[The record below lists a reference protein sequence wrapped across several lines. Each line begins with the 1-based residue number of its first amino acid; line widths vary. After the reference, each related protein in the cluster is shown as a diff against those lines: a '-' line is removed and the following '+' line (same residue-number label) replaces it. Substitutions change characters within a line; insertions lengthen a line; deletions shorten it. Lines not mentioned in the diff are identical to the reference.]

1 VVAQERGLAQPC
13 AEVRRKGDA
22 ADVIVWQSATA
33 RLLPSHALVWDS
45 VSTRACWLTISRPR
59 ASLFSQGREARSGSP
74 ASGQVARPGRAG
86 SSPLQHSSPPQAGQH
101 AGSPTVTT
109 SSTRLGGRRR
119 AWRRRPRPACARTA
133 WGLAWVALGEQGCLR
148 LATRR
153 NASTTP
159 RSRSSAFWSR
169 SRSAR
174 SAAFSSSS
182 RAPAQPVRVSQ
193 IPTDLHSGG
202 HPQDETRRLQ
212 LPRLASRTR
221 YLNAVPE
228 LFDRRR
234 GRGRAWSTEFGSLSA
249 SESSSATHRR
259 SSKAS
264 SPASSP
270 SHG

>member
-1 VVAQERGLAQPC
+1 VVAKERGLAQPC

-45 VSTRACWLTISRPR
+45 VSTRACWLTISRRR

-159 RSRSSAFWSR
+159 RSRSSAFGAAHTRPAARR
-169 SRSAR
+169 SRPQAGRRHNPSGSAR
-174 SAAFSSSS
+174 SRPTCTAVATLKMRPEGYNCRVWHQGHAISMRCPSCSTAAEV
-182 RAPAQPVRVSQ
+182 AAE
-193 IPTDLHSGG
+193 LG
-202 HPQDETRRLQ
+202 
-212 LPRLASRTR
+212 LP
-221 YLNAVPE
+221 
-228 LFDRRR
+228 
-234 GRGRAWSTEFGSLSA
+234 
-249 SESSSATHRR
+249 SSAR
-259 SSKAS
+259 
-264 SPASSP
+264 
-270 SHG
+270 

>member
-1 VVAQERGLAQPC
+1 VVAKERGLAQPC

-45 VSTRACWLTISRPR
+45 VSTRACWLTISRRR

-119 AWRRRPRPACARTA
+119 AWRRRPLPACARTA

-153 NASTTP
+153 NARPRRAAARRPLEPLTLGPQRGVLVLKPGAGTTRP
-159 RSRSSAFWSR
+159 GQPDPDR
-169 SRSAR
+169 
-174 SAAFSSSS
+174 
-182 RAPAQPVRVSQ
+182 PAQRWP
-193 IPTDLHSGG
+193 P
-202 HPQDETRRLQ
+202 
-212 LPRLASRTR
+212 SR
-221 YLNAVPE
+221 
-228 LFDRRR
+228 
-234 GRGRAWSTEFGSLSA
+234 
-249 SESSSATHRR
+249 
-259 SSKAS
+259 
-264 SPASSP
+264 
-270 SHG
+270 